1 MAARSGIGRFFL
13 RQAGKLA
20 LLLAAASAI
29 TFALISYSPI
39 DPTQAY
45 IGADLL
51 RVGAEQRAAIASY
64 WGLDDPPLQRY
75 LAWLASLLHG
85 DFGTS
90 MIHRTPVSEV
100 IADRFLSSIALMMIA
115 WILSGL
121 FGFAAGVVAAMHR
134 ETWLDRA
141 IRWYCYMLSS
151 TPTFWAGL
159 LLLIVFTVWLPI
171 LPVGLGAPAGVLVE
185 DVTWLD
191 RARHMILPAITLS
204 VTGLSNIA
212 LHTRAKLIDV
222 LGSEYVLFAR
232 AKGEEGFLLFR
243 RHGLRNIL
251 LPAITLQFASF
262 SELFGGAVLVE
273 QIFSYPGLGKATV
286 EASTRGDVPL
296 LLGIVLFS
304 AMFVFAGNLL
314 AELIYRRVDPRI
326 REGRSE

>member
-1 MAARSGIGRFFL
+1 MKRTGISRFLL

-20 LLLAAASAI
+20 LLLAASCVI
-29 TFALISYSPI
+29 TFILVSHSPI

-51 RVGAEQRAAIASY
+51 RVGAEQRDAIAEY
-64 WGLDDPPLQRY
+64 WGLNDPPLQRFFF
-75 LAWLASLLHG
+75 WFGSLLQG

-90 MIHRTPVSEV
+90 MIHRAPVSEV
-100 IADRFLSSIALMMIA
+100 IADRFLSSLVLMITA
-115 WILSGL
+115 WVMSGIL
-121 FGFAAGVVAAMHR
+121 GFTAGVTAAMKR
-134 ETWLDRA
+134 GSWLDRA
-141 IRWYCYMLSS
+141 IQWYCYTLSS

-171 LPVGLGAPAGVLVE
+171 FPVGLGTPAGVLAE

-191 RARHMILPAITLS
+191 RVRHMILPALTLS
-204 VTGLSNIA
+204 ITGLANIA

-222 LGSEYVLFAR
+222 LGSDYVLFAR
-232 AKGEEGFLLFR
+232 AKGEEGFVLFR

-273 QIFSYPGLGKATV
+273 QIFSYPGLGRATV

-304 AMFVFAGNLL
+304 TLFVFTGNLL
-314 AELIYRRVDPRI
+314 SELIYRWIDPRI
-326 REGRSE
+326 REGQSI